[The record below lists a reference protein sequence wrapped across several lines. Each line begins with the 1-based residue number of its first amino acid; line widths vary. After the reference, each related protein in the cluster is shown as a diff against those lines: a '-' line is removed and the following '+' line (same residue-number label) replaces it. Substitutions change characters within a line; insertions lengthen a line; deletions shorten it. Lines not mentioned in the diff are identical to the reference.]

1 MDKQSLRIFVVLPMY
16 GGSLPI
22 GRYCIKALEE
32 MGHRVCV
39 FEAPV
44 LYNAYAALKKLELS
58 PSQMAQIE
66 EGFLQLVTQ
75 ALLMQITSF
84 NPDFLLALAQAPM
97 GVHILQKLKQA
108 KIKTAMWFV
117 EDFRLFQYWKA
128 LAPLYDIFAVIQKE
142 PFITE
147 LNKIGQNNVLYLPL
161 AAQPGIHEKINLSE
175 KDTMEY
181 GSEIGFLGAGYPNRR
196 LAFRP
201 LANKDF
207 KIWGSDWDNEE
218 ILKNNIQR
226 NGERISEQESVRIY
240 NATKININLHSSIH
254 TDKLVSGGDFVNPRT
269 FELAAIGAFQLVDER
284 QLLGELFEKDE
295 VATFNSIHDLY
306 SKIDYFLQHEDERQ
320 KYIAKSRKR
329 ILQDHTYQKRME
341 KLLEFSEE
349 RLGKF
354 APSMQD
360 DFLDKFDMPIKEDIK
375 ILIDKLD
382 IGNSN
387 AFEDVIERLR
397 KFNGKLNEVEMALLF
412 LDEFRKQYEREN
424 Y

>member
-1 MDKQSLRIFVVLPMY
+1 
-16 GGSLPI
+16 
-22 GRYCIKALEE
+22 
-32 MGHRVCV
+32 
-39 FEAPV
+39 
-44 LYNAYAALKKLELS
+44 
-58 PSQMAQIE
+58 
-66 EGFLQLVTQ
+66 
-75 ALLMQITSF
+75 
-84 NPDFLLALAQAPM
+84 
-97 GVHILQKLKQA
+97 
-108 KIKTAMWFV
+108 MWFV
-117 EDFRLFQYWKA
+117 EDFRLFNIGKRW
-128 LAPLYDIFAVIQKE
+128 LLFMIFLLLFKKE

-147 LNKIGQNNVLYLPL
+147 LNKIGQNNVLYFAPWLPSL
-161 AAQPGIHEKINLSE
+161 ESMKNQSVR

-181 GSEIGFLGAGYPNRR
+181 GSEIGFLGPAIQTEDW
-196 LAFRP
+196 LFRP

-320 KYIAKSRKR
+320 KYIAKSRKKNFTGSY
-329 ILQDHTYQKRME
+329 LSKRME

-360 DFLDKFDMPIKEDIK
+360 DSS
-375 ILIDKLD
+375 
-382 IGNSN
+382 G
-387 AFEDVIERLR
+387 
-397 KFNGKLNEVEMALLF
+397 
-412 LDEFRKQYEREN
+412 
-424 Y
+424 

>member
-218 ILKNNIQR
+218 ILKNNIDR
-226 NGERISEQESVRIY
+226 KSV
-240 NATKININLHSSIH
+240 
-254 TDKLVSGGDFVNPRT
+254 V
-269 FELAAIGAFQLVDER
+269 
-284 QLLGELFEKDE
+284 
-295 VATFNSIHDLY
+295 
-306 SKIDYFLQHEDERQ
+306 
-320 KYIAKSRKR
+320 
-329 ILQDHTYQKRME
+329 
-341 KLLEFSEE
+341 
-349 RLGKF
+349 
-354 APSMQD
+354 
-360 DFLDKFDMPIKEDIK
+360 
-375 ILIDKLD
+375 
-382 IGNSN
+382 
-387 AFEDVIERLR
+387 
-397 KFNGKLNEVEMALLF
+397 
-412 LDEFRKQYEREN
+412 
-424 Y
+424 

>member
-1 MDKQSLRIFVVLPMY
+1 
-16 GGSLPI
+16 
-22 GRYCIKALEE
+22 
-32 MGHRVCV
+32 
-39 FEAPV
+39 
-44 LYNAYAALKKLELS
+44 
-58 PSQMAQIE
+58 
-66 EGFLQLVTQ
+66 
-75 ALLMQITSF
+75 
-84 NPDFLLALAQAPM
+84 
-97 GVHILQKLKQA
+97 
-108 KIKTAMWFV
+108 
-117 EDFRLFQYWKA
+117 
-128 LAPLYDIFAVIQKE
+128 
-142 PFITE
+142 
-147 LNKIGQNNVLYLPL
+147 
-161 AAQPGIHEKINLSE
+161 
-175 KDTMEY
+175 MEY

-412 LDEFRKQYEREN
+412 LDEFRKQYER
-424 Y
+424 

>member
-329 ILQDHTYQKRME
+329 ILQDHTYQKR
-341 KLLEFSEE
+341 
-349 RLGKF
+349 
-354 APSMQD
+354 D
-360 DFLDKFDMPIKEDIK
+360 
-375 ILIDKLD
+375 
-382 IGNSN
+382 
-387 AFEDVIERLR
+387 R
-397 KFNGKLNEVEMALLF
+397 KSVV
-412 LDEFRKQYEREN
+412 
-424 Y
+424 

>member
-1 MDKQSLRIFVVLPMY
+1 
-16 GGSLPI
+16 
-22 GRYCIKALEE
+22 
-32 MGHRVCV
+32 
-39 FEAPV
+39 
-44 LYNAYAALKKLELS
+44 
-58 PSQMAQIE
+58 
-66 EGFLQLVTQ
+66 
-75 ALLMQITSF
+75 MQITSF

-412 LDEFRKQYEREN
+412 LDEFRKQYER
-424 Y
+424 

>member
-201 LANKDF
+201 LENKDF

-360 DFLDKFDMPIKEDIK
+360 DFLDKFYMPIKEDIK

-412 LDEFRKQYEREN
+412 LDEFRKQYER
-424 Y
+424 